1 MAAIDAGI
9 KAGKMRNFLKML
21 FNPDPPEAEQRR
33 AEVRQELSGADAI
46 IDGQKYPLQDW
57 SASGYAVAPCDLEPT
72 MGGRIEIEFHVP
84 LPGRKLVFKT
94 PCVTVRL
101 IKSEGLMG
109 GSYLGVDDDSRKII
123 DEHFAM
129 LTSEEF
135 QQEIESGVRDAA
147 ERAAKRKD

>member
-1 MAAIDAGI
+1 
-9 KAGKMRNFLKML
+9 MRNFLKKL
-21 FNPDPPEAEQRR
+21 FNPEAPEPAQRR
-33 AEVRQELSGADAI
+33 GDVREELSGADAI
-46 IDGQKYPLQDW
+46 IGGQKYPLQDW
-57 SASGYAVAPCDLEPT
+57 SASGYAVGPCDLEPT

-84 LPGRKLVFKT
+84 LPDQKLVFKT

-101 IKSEGLMG
+101 MKTEGLIG
-109 GSYLGVDDDSRKII
+109 GSYLGIDDDTRKII

-147 ERAAKRKD
+147 ERAAKSKD